1 MALALALILIVIGA
15 LAFHFVSPWWL
26 TPLASNWQQM
36 DDALLI
42 TLVIC
47 GIAFVATN
55 LFIAYAVIRF
65 RHRDG
70 IRASSEHSN
79 KKLEWWLIGLTTVGI
94 VAMLAPG
101 LSVYAKLISP
111 PAHALVFEVLGQ
123 QWQWYYRLP
132 GKDGKLGVTDMRFVN
147 NDNPFG
153 MNPAD
158 PNGQDDVLVNGQE
171 MHIPLNRPVKVM
183 LRSKDVLHD
192 FYVPQFRTRMNMV
205 PGMVT
210 SFWFTPTQTGKFEVM
225 CAQLCG
231 VGHFNMRSVVMVDED
246 ARYQAWLKDQ
256 PTFASL
262 QLAAQGVGRG
272 GTVPGSDLARQ
283 GQLLAQGRGCV
294 ACHSIDG
301 SAGVGPTW
309 RGLYGK
315 TETLTDGKTVVADDT
330 YLKESIVNPN
340 VKVVHGFA
348 PIMPQQP
355 FSEQELTGLIAYIK
369 SVKTAA
375 GARAAAPQ

>member
-1 MALALALILIVIGA
+1 MALALALVFIVIGA
-15 LAFHFVSPWWL
+15 LVFHFVSPWWL

-42 TLVIC
+42 TLIIC
-47 GIAFVATN
+47 ALAFAAVN

-70 IRASSEHSN
+70 RRASHEHGN
-79 KKLEWWLIGLTTVGI
+79 RRLEWALIGLTTVGI

-111 PAHALVFEVLGQ
+111 PNDALVFEVLGQ
-123 QWQWYYRLP
+123 QWQWHYRLP
-132 GKDGKLGVTDMRFVN
+132 GKDGKLGVTDMRFVSA
-147 NDNPFG
+147 DNPFG

-158 PNGQDDVLVNGQE
+158 PNGQDDVLVKGQE
-171 MHIPLNRPVKVM
+171 MHIPLQHPVKVL

-210 SFWFTPTQTGKFEVM
+210 SFWFTPTRTGKFEVM

-231 VGHFNMRSVVMVDED
+231 VGHYNMRSDVVVDELPV
-246 ARYQAWLKDQ
+246 YQAWLKDQ
-256 PTFASL
+256 PTFASI
-262 QLAAQGVGRG
+262 QLAAQGVGQA
-272 GTVPGSDLARQ
+272 GTAPGSDLARQ
-283 GQLLAQGRGCV
+283 GQLLAQARGCV
-294 ACHSIDG
+294 ACHSVDG

-315 TETLTDGKTVVADDT
+315 TETLADAKTVLADDA
-330 YLKESIVNPN
+330 YLKESIVDP
-340 VKVVHGFA
+340 KARIVHGFA
-348 PIMPQQP
+348 PIMPQQT
-355 FSEQELTGLIAYIK
+355 FSEQELAGLVGYIK
-369 SVKTAA
+369 SLK
-375 GARAAAPQ
+375 